1 MARATTM
8 ALAAAA
14 AGWLAASPAPAGP
27 AHEWKQTDASLAL
40 LRGGK
45 VVWQVSPRC
54 SPRR

>member
-1 MARATTM
+1 M
-8 ALAAAA
+8 ALAAAV